1 MWYTYSIMSTKQ
13 QLRLNASYK
22 KYRKANGSKKSVLGF
37 LRTFMPEIIYRTTR
51 LEGER
56 VTRRMVASLFK

>member
-1 MWYTYSIMSTKQ
+1 MSTKQ
-13 QLRLNASYK
+13 QSRLNASYK
-22 KYRKANGSKKSVLGF
+22 KYRKANGGNKSVLGF
-37 LRTFMPEIIYRTTR
+37 LRAFMPEIIYRTTR